1 MLGEVISSLNL
12 KPGHIALDATAG
24 GGGHA
29 TEILKRIMPGGIL
42 IALDADASALK
53 IARET
58 LGTTGSPFK
67 LFNENFRN
75 LDRILESEGIG
86 KLNACLFD
94 VGVSSFQLDD
104 GERGFSM
111 QLNARLDM
119 RMDPRLKTSA
129 WDVVNRYREEDLSRI
144 IWDYGEERY
153 ARRVARYLVA
163 AREEN
168 PIDTTEQLR
177 SIVRRA
183 VKGKWGRIDPA
194 TRTFQAI
201 RIEVNDELTA
211 LEEGLNKAIDRL
223 ARGGRIAVISF
234 HSLEDRIAKNV
245 FKAAALGGIVSII
258 TKKPIMAT
266 AEETAVNPRSRSAKL
281 RIAERI

>member
-1 MLGEVISSLNL
+1 MNL
-12 KPGHIALDATAG
+12 KPGNIALDATAG

-29 TEILKRIMPGGIL
+29 VEILKRIVPGGIL
-42 IALDADASALK
+42 IGLDADASALK
-53 IARET
+53 IARDA
-58 LGTTGSPFK
+58 LQAVGSSYK
-67 LFNENFRN
+67 LFNENFRD
-75 LDRILESEGIG
+75 LDRVLGSEGIG

-111 QLNARLDM
+111 QKNARLDM
-119 RMDPRLKTSA
+119 RMDPRLRTSA
-129 WDVVNRYREEDLSRI
+129 WEVVNRYREEDLSRV

-153 ARRVARYLVA
+153 ARRVARYIVT

-168 PIDTTEQLR
+168 PIDTTEDLR
-177 SIVRRA
+177 TIVRRA
-183 VKGKWGRIDPA
+183 VKGRWGRIDPA

-201 RIEVNDELTA
+201 RIEVNDELAA
-211 LEEGLNKAIDRL
+211 LEEGLKKAIERL
-223 ARGGRIAVISF
+223 AQGGRIAVISF

-245 FKAAALGGIVSII
+245 FKAAAAAGALNIM
-258 TKKPIMAT
+258 TKKPVMAT
-266 AEETAVNPRSRSAKL
+266 AEETTLNPRSRSAKL